1 LEFRDLV
8 VVVLFGQ
15 IPGEAGVESLFFTV
29 TAQTSFSSPPAGPG
43 DPAPLPFTFT
53 LADIGRANW
62 IVDPTD
68 GSLSLFLAFEPLRIN
83 GNAYDLAF
91 DTLGEPNNQV
101 DCFTAVFRPPTTAA
115 FCSSS
120 QEPFGRFSTGSVE
133 FMREAH

>member
-1 LEFRDLV
+1 
-8 VVVLFGQ
+8 
-15 IPGEAGVESLFFTV
+15 VESLFFTV